1 MSQKLVEVARGELVE
16 CVHRGYVA
24 VTDLE
29 GNILYKLGD
38 PNHVTYF
45 RSAAKP
51 IQALAVFESGAV
63 DKYKF
68 TDEEIAIFC
77 ASHAGE
83 EQHTQMVS
91 KILEKIGV
99 DEGFLQC
106 GVHAPLNKETCIEL
120 YKRGKKP
127 ESLHCNC
134 SGKHSGML
142 AAAKAW
148 GFSLENYR
156 DINHPLQQQML
167 QLVADFAEVEKQE
180 IIVGVDGCGVPVFG
194 LPISRMALAFAK
206 LSKPHKCLKQ
216 ERMEAVKRITSSMIK
231 HPQLIAG
238 IKRFDTRLLEV
249 TKGKLIGKVGAE
261 GVFCVGLMNQG
272 IGIAVKVEDGN
283 PRALWPSVVHVLKQ
297 LKVLDAREIEQLK
310 NFYPI
315 KLKNFHKEV
324 VGEIRPVFQ
333 LQPYNA
339 EK

>member
-1 MSQKLVEVARGELVE
+1 MSEKLVEVTRGELVE

-29 GNILYKLGD
+29 GNILYKVGD
-38 PNHVTYF
+38 PNYVTYF

-68 TDEEIAIFC
+68 ADDEIAVFC

-83 EQHTQMVS
+83 EQHTHTVS

-106 GVHAPLNKETCIEL
+106 GVHDPLDKQTRIEL
-120 YKRGKKP
+120 YKRGEKP
-127 ESLHCNC
+127 GSLHCNC

-142 AAAKAW
+142 AAAKAQ

-167 QLVADFAEVEKQE
+167 QLIADFAEMEKQE

-194 LPISRMALAFAK
+194 LPVYRMALAFAK
-206 LSKPHKCLKQ
+206 LSKPYSCLKK
-216 ERMEAVKRITSSMIK
+216 ERAEAVKRITSSMIK
-231 HPQLIAG
+231 HPQLVAG
-238 IKRFDTRLLEV
+238 TKGFDTRLLEV

-283 PRALWPSVVHVLKQ
+283 TRALWPSVVHVLKQ

-310 NFYPI
+310 NYYPI